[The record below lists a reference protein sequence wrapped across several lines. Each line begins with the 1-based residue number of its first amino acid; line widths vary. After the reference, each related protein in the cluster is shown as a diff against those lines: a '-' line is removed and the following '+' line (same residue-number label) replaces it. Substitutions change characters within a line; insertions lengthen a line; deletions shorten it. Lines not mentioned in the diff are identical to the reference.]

1 MQNMTN
7 KLNALV
13 IDFLNLWIHYL
24 EQFWWCIG
32 LLFGVFA
39 TLSWLNRQN
48 KAGGLF
54 ASFAMSAMIFQLGFY
69 FAIPFLALHFANR
82 EFSLPTH
89 HLWAFGLGTFAGIV
103 VVILVIRYTS
113 PYIEVIKHRLTKA
126 NSTERNRKTDIR
138 QIGVHLPNA
147 QSTYPPSKYYND
159 KKGIF
164 FGLNEQMKPVYIPWQ
179 QWRKSHIDVIG
190 TTGSGKGVAAGV
202 LLSQALAADE
212 CVVIVDP
219 KNDEWL
225 PHVMHKAAQD
235 AGVPYVYID
244 LLSEVPQW
252 NPIQHKNANEIEEL
266 LSAGFSLGEKGTDAD
281 FYRLDDRRASR
292 IFANIANRQDLSLI
306 EALKLLIQH
315 QADIAEAGKKFV
327 ADLEEIGLV
336 EAVNTRTGVDLGNLI
351 KQGAVIFV
359 RGSMR
364 NPRILK
370 LQRIFV
376 LSLMQHIEVR
386 PRELSNGQK
395 ARHVCLFLD
404 EFKYL
409 ISRPTLEALGAIR
422 DKGAHVMIAHQ
433 SLGDL
438 RDCPADLDPE
448 SVVASVNE
456 NCAIKMAYKVKDP
469 DTALWL
475 ARMSGTIL
483 VDDEIR
489 QVKTN
494 AGLTETRDGER
505 TLRQAERQLVDTNM
519 LHALPDRC
527 AVLYGAGLA
536 QFFFTSPIPV
546 TKSSEAIQP
555 ISVPQGKHK
564 QAMQPTPVLAFVDA
578 GDTSDM
584 TSKPTLTVAQSMLD
598 VD

>member
-1 MQNMTN
+1 MQTLEN

-13 IDFLNLWIHYL
+13 IDFLNQWIHYL
-24 EQFWWCIG
+24 GQFWPIVGIVFGFCIS
-32 LLFGVFA
+32 LA
-39 TLSWLNRQN
+39 WLNREN
-48 KAGGLF
+48 KASGFFSGI
-54 ASFAMSAMIFQLGFY
+54 AMLTLIFQLGFY
-69 FAIPFLALHFANR
+69 FAIPQISFYFAAT
-82 EFSLPTH
+82 EFHLPDYY
-89 HLWAFGLGTFAGIV
+89 LWSFIGETVLGVFMVWLI
-103 VVILVIRYTS
+103 IRYGS
-113 PYIEVIKHRLTKA
+113 PYIEMFKNKLTKT
-126 NSTERNRKTDIR
+126 SRVERNKKTDIR
-138 QIGVHLPNA
+138 QIGVHLPFA
-147 QSTYPPSKYYND
+147 QSSYDPTKYFND

-164 FGLNEQMKPVYIPWQ
+164 LGLNEHKKPVYLSWQ
-179 QWRKSHIDVIG
+179 QWRKSHVDVIG

-202 LLSQALAADE
+202 LLTQAVASGE

-225 PHVMHKAAQD
+225 PHVMHDAAKH
-235 AGVPYVYID
+235 ANVPFVYID
-244 LLSEVPQW
+244 LQSDQPQW
-252 NPIQHKNANEIEEL
+252 NPIEHKNANEIEEL
-266 LSAGFSLGEKGTDAD
+266 LSAGFSLGEKGSDAD
-281 FYRLDDRRASR
+281 FYRLDDRRAAR
-292 IFANIANRQDLSLI
+292 IFANYANRQDYSLI
-306 EALKLLIQH
+306 ETLQLLIQH
-315 QADIAEAGKKFV
+315 QPDIAEAGKKFV

-336 EAVNTRTGVDLGNLI
+336 ASVNTRTGIDLSTLI
-351 KQGAVIFV
+351 KQGAVIYV

-376 LSLMQHIEVR
+376 LSMMQHIEVR
-386 PRELSNGQK
+386 PRELGNGQK

-456 NCAIKMAYKVKDP
+456 NCAIKMAYQVKDP

-505 TLRQAERQLVDTNM
+505 TLRQAERQLEDTNM
-519 LHALPDRC
+519 LHALPERC

-536 QFFFTSPIPV
+536 QFFFTSPIQVP
-546 TKSSEAIQP
+546 KSSEAI
-555 ISVPQGKHK
+555 K
-564 QAMQPTPVLAFVDA
+564 PVSIPNAETKSAQNVA
-578 GDTSDM
+578 QTR
-584 TSKPTLTVAQSMLD
+584 LTTAQSMLD

>member
-1 MQNMTN
+1 MNFVT
-7 KLNALV
+7 KLNNLV
-13 IDFLNLWIHYL
+13 IDFLNAWITYL
-24 EQFWWCIG
+24 EHYWGCIG
-32 LLFGVFA
+32 IVFGICA

-48 KAGGLF
+48 KAGRFF
-54 ASFAMSAMIFQLGFY
+54 ASIAITALVFQPVFY
-69 FAIPFLALHFANR
+69 FVVPYAAKQYAGV
-82 EFSLPTH
+82 EFHLPNY
-89 HLWAFGLGTFAGIV
+89 HLWAFGTGSLVGVAIVIAILRYFAP
-103 VVILVIRYTS
+103 T
-113 PYIEVIKHRLTKA
+113 IETIKHKLTKT
-126 NSTERNRKTDIR
+126 SSVERNRKSDIR
-138 QIGVHLPNA
+138 TIAKFLPNA
-147 QSTYPPSKYYND
+147 QTTYDPTKYFNS

-164 FGLNEQMKPVYIPWQ
+164 FGLNEQKKPVYLSWQ
-179 QWRKSHIDVIG
+179 QWRKAHVDVIG

-202 LLSQALAADE
+202 LLSQAVASGE

-219 KNDEWL
+219 KNDEFL
-225 PHVMHKAAQD
+225 PHVMQKAASVANVQ
-235 AGVPYVYID
+235 YVYID
-244 LLSEVPQW
+244 LQAEQAQW
-252 NPIQHKNANEIEEL
+252 NPLLHKNANEIEEL

-281 FYRLDDRRASR
+281 FYRLDDRRAAR
-292 IFANIANRQDLSLI
+292 IFANYANRQDYSLI
-306 EALKLLIQH
+306 ETLQLLIQH
-315 QADIAEAGKKFV
+315 QPDIAEAGKKFTN
-327 ADLEEIGLV
+327 DLEEIGLV
-336 EAVNTRTGVDLGNLI
+336 AAVNTRTGVDLGTLI
-351 KQGAVIFV
+351 KQGAIIYV

-376 LSLMQHIEVR
+376 LSMMQHIEVR
-386 PRELSNGQK
+386 PRELANGQK

-456 NCAIKMAYKVKDP
+456 NCSIKLAYQVKDP

-519 LHALPDRC
+519 LHALPERC

-536 QFFFTSPIPV
+536 QFFFTSPIQV
-546 TKSSEAIQP
+546 IKGNQAI
-555 ISVPQGKHK
+555 
-564 QAMQPTPVLAFVDA
+564 TPVKIPNAQTNTEQQAF
-578 GDTSDM
+578 
-584 TSKPTLTVAQSMLD
+584 KPSLTTAQSMLD

>member
-1 MQNMTN
+1 LAANQHQTQIKRINFMQNITN

-13 IDFLNLWIHYL
+13 IDFLNLWMHYL
-24 EQFWWCIG
+24 DKLWPIIGVIFGFCIS
-32 LLFGVFA
+32 LA
-39 TLSWLNRQN
+39 WLNREN
-48 KAGGLF
+48 KSYGIFTGL
-54 ASFAMSAMIFQLGFY
+54 AMLCLIFQIGFY
-69 FAIPFLALHFANR
+69 FAIPTVSLYFTSTEFHLPNLYLWSFIGEAAL
-82 EFSLPTH
+82 
-89 HLWAFGLGTFAGIV
+89 GV
-103 VVILVIRYTS
+103 VMVWLIIRYGS
-113 PYIEVIKHRLTKA
+113 PYIEKIKHRLTKT
-126 NSTERNRKTDIR
+126 SSVERNRKTDIR
-138 QIGVHLPNA
+138 QISVHLPNA
-147 QSTYPPSKYYND
+147 QSTYDPTKIYND
-159 KKGIF
+159 KKGMF
-164 FGLNEQMKPVYIPWQ
+164 FGLNEQKKPVYLSWQ
-179 QWRKSHIDVIG
+179 HWRKSHVDVIG

-202 LLSQALAADE
+202 LLSQAVSSGE
-212 CVVIVDP
+212 TVVIIDP

-225 PHVMHKAAQD
+225 PHVMREAA
-235 AGVPYVYID
+235 ANANVPYIYID
-244 LLSEVPQW
+244 LQSEQPQW
-252 NPIQHKNANEIEEL
+252 NPLQHKNANEIEEL

-281 FYRLDDRRASR
+281 FYRLDDRRAAR
-292 IFANIANRQDLSLI
+292 IFANIANRQDYSLI
-306 EALKLLIQH
+306 ETLQLLIQH
-315 QADIAEAGKKFV
+315 QPDIAEAGKKFTS
-327 ADLEEIGLV
+327 DLEEIGLV
-336 EAVNTRTGVDLGNLI
+336 AAVNTKTGVDLGNLI
-351 KQGAVIFV
+351 KQGAVIYV

-376 LSLMQHIEVR
+376 LSMMQHIEVR
-386 PRELSNGQK
+386 PRELGNGQK

-456 NCAIKMAYKVKDP
+456 NCAIKMAYQVKDP

-519 LHALPDRC
+519 LHALPERC

-536 QFFFTSPIPV
+536 QFFFTSPIQV
-546 TKSSEAIQP
+546 TKSSEAI
-555 ISVPQGKHK
+555 K
-564 QAMQPTPVLAFVDA
+564 PVFIPNAETKSEQNGVQ
-578 GDTSDM
+578 T
-584 TSKPTLTVAQSMLD
+584 TLTTAQSLLD

>member
-1 MQNMTN
+1 MQNLEN

-13 IDFLNLWIHYL
+13 IDFLNQWIHYL
-24 EQFWWCIG
+24 GQFWPIVGIVFGFCIS
-32 LLFGVFA
+32 LA
-39 TLSWLNRQN
+39 WLNREN
-48 KAGGLF
+48 KASGFFSGI
-54 ASFAMSAMIFQLGFY
+54 AMLTLIFQLGFY
-69 FAIPFLALHFANR
+69 FAIPQISLYFAAT
-82 EFSLPTH
+82 EFHLPDYY
-89 HLWAFGLGTFAGIV
+89 LWSFIGETVLGVFMVWLI
-103 VVILVIRYTS
+103 IRYGS
-113 PYIEVIKHRLTKA
+113 PYIEMIKHHLTKT
-126 NSTERNRKTDIR
+126 SSVERNRKTDIR
-138 QIGVHLPNA
+138 QIGVHLPFA
-147 QSTYPPSKYYND
+147 QSSYDPTKYFND

-164 FGLNEQMKPVYIPWQ
+164 FGLNEHKKPVYLSWQ
-179 QWRKSHIDVIG
+179 QWRKSHVDVIG

-202 LLSQALAADE
+202 LLTQAVASGE

-225 PHVMHKAAQD
+225 PHVMHDAAKH
-235 AGVPYVYID
+235 ANVPFVYID
-244 LLSEVPQW
+244 LLSDQPQW
-252 NPIQHKNANEIEEL
+252 NPIEHKNANEIEEL
-266 LSAGFSLGEKGTDAD
+266 LSAGFSLGEKGSDAD
-281 FYRLDDRRASR
+281 FYRLDDRRAAR
-292 IFANIANRQDLSLI
+292 IFANYANRQDYSLI
-306 EALKLLIQH
+306 ETLQLLIQH
-315 QADIAEAGKKFV
+315 QPDIAEAGKKFV

-336 EAVNTRTGVDLGNLI
+336 AAVNMKTGVDFGTLI
-351 KQGAVIFV
+351 KQGAVIYV

-376 LSLMQHIEVR
+376 LSMMQHIEVR
-386 PRELSNGQK
+386 PRELGNGQK

-456 NCAIKMAYKVKDP
+456 NCAIKMAYQVKDP

-519 LHALPDRC
+519 LHALPERC

-536 QFFFTSPIPV
+536 QFFFTSPIQV
-546 TKSSEAIQP
+546 TKSSEAI
-555 ISVPQGKHK
+555 K
-564 QAMQPTPVLAFVDA
+564 PVSIPNAETKSAQNVA
-578 GDTSDM
+578 QT
-584 TSKPTLTVAQSMLD
+584 TLTTAQSMLD

>member
-1 MQNMTN
+1 M
-7 KLNALV
+7 
-13 IDFLNLWIHYL
+13 
-24 EQFWWCIG
+24 
-32 LLFGVFA
+32 
-39 TLSWLNRQN
+39 
-48 KAGGLF
+48 
-54 ASFAMSAMIFQLGFY
+54 
-69 FAIPFLALHFANR
+69 
-82 EFSLPTH
+82 
-89 HLWAFGLGTFAGIV
+89 
-103 VVILVIRYTS
+103 
-113 PYIEVIKHRLTKA
+113 
-126 NSTERNRKTDIR
+126 
-138 QIGVHLPNA
+138 HLPSS
-147 QSTYPPSKYYND
+147 QGTYNPSQFCNH

-164 FGLNEQMKPVYIPWQ
+164 FGLNEQRKPAYIPWQ

-202 LLSQALAADE
+202 LLSQAVSSGE
-212 CVVIVDP
+212 CIVVVDP

-225 PHVMHKAAQD
+225 PHVMREAA
-235 AGVPYVYID
+235 AHANVPYVYID
-244 LLSEVPQW
+244 LLSEQAQW
-252 NPIQHKNANEIEEL
+252 NPLQHKNANEIEEL

-281 FYRLDDRRASR
+281 FYRLDDRRAAR
-292 IFANIANRQDLSLI
+292 VFANLANRQDYSLI
-306 EALKLLIQH
+306 ETLQLLIQH
-315 QADIAEAGKKFV
+315 QPDIAEAGKKFV
-327 ADLEEIGLV
+327 SDLEEIGLV
-336 EAVNTRTGVDLGNLI
+336 DAVNTRTGIELGNLI
-351 KQGAVIFV
+351 KQGAVIYV

-376 LSLMQHIEVR
+376 LSMMQHIEVR
-386 PRELSNGQK
+386 PRELGNGHK

-456 NCAIKMAYKVKDP
+456 NCAIKMAYQVKDP

-483 VDDEIR
+483 VDDEVR

-505 TLRQAERQLVDTNM
+505 TLRQAERPLVDTNM
-519 LHALPDRC
+519 LHALPERC

-536 QFFFTSPIPV
+536 QFFFTSPIHV
-546 TKSSEAIQP
+546 TKNSEAT
-555 ISVPQGKHK
+555 K
-564 QAMQPTPVLAFVDA
+564 PVSIPKVELKSELSTKDNLEFKTAA
-578 GDTSDM
+578 
-584 TSKPTLTVAQSMLD
+584 LTTAQSLLD

>member
-1 MQNMTN
+1 MNFVS
-7 KLNALV
+7 KLNNLV
-13 IDFLNLWIHYL
+13 INFLNTWIIYL
-24 EQFWWCIG
+24 EHYWWCIG
-32 LLFGVFA
+32 LVFGVCI
-39 TLSWLNRQN
+39 TLSWLNRDN

-54 ASFAMSAMIFQLGFY
+54 VSMAITALVFQLGLY
-69 FAIPFLALHFANR
+69 FAIPYLALHFANSI
-82 EFSLPTH
+82 FSLPSH
-89 HLWAFGLGTFAGIV
+89 HLWAFCISSITGISA
-103 VVILVIRYTS
+103 VILLIRYAS

-147 QSTYPPSKYYND
+147 QSAYDPTSYYNNH
-159 KKGIF
+159 KGIF
-164 FGLNEQMKPVYIPWQ
+164 FGLNEQRKPVYIPWQ
-179 QWRKSHIDVIG
+179 QWCKSHMDVIG

-202 LLSQALAADE
+202 LLSQAVASGE
-212 CVVIVDP
+212 CVVVVDP

-225 PHVMHKAAQD
+225 PHVMREAARQ
-235 AGVPYVYID
+235 ANVPYVYID
-244 LLSEVPQW
+244 LLSDQAQW
-252 NPIQHKNANEIEEL
+252 NPIEHKNANEIEEL

-281 FYRLDDRRASR
+281 FYRLDDRRAAR
-292 IFANIANRQDLSLI
+292 IFANYAHRQDYSLI
-306 EALKLLIQH
+306 ETLQLLIQH
-315 QADIAEAGKKFV
+315 QPDIAEAGKKFV
-327 ADLEEIGLV
+327 SDLEEIGLV
-336 EAVNTRTGVDLGNLI
+336 DAVNTRTGIELGNLI
-351 KQGAVIFV
+351 KQGAVIYV

-370 LQRIFV
+370 LQRISV
-376 LSLMQHIEVR
+376 LSMMQHIEVR
-386 PRELSNGQK
+386 PRELGNGQK

-456 NCAIKMAYKVKDP
+456 NCAIKMAYQVKDP
-469 DTALWL
+469 DTASWL

-505 TLRQAERQLVDTNM
+505 TLRQAERPLVDTNM
-519 LHALPDRC
+519 LHALPERC
-527 AVLYGAGLA
+527 AVLYGSGLA
-536 QFFFTSPIPV
+536 QFFFTSPIQV
-546 TKSSEAIQP
+546 TKSSEAIKP
-555 ISVPQGKHK
+555 IS
-564 QAMQPTPVLAFVDA
+564 TPNAELKSEL
-578 GDTSDM
+578 GT
-584 TSKPTLTVAQSMLD
+584 KPNLEFKTAPLTTAQSLLD